1 MWRVSTVTQVGLHR
15 MSDPLQFCWKA
26 FITKSQYLLFYVEKK
41 KKKRLYH
48 FNFLPQITETVQ
60 VHVTASQP
68 VSPTPGYLIPNFQT
82 KADIENSGF
91 RKSSSHKLAGY
102 NLGVTELF
110 KSLGMTGR
118 SSDLLTES
126 PTAGSG
132 GLDPGGK
139 MASWTEVQV
148 SSKRLPSPDTSIN
161 PSSTPGVSRA

>member
-1 MWRVSTVTQVGLHR
+1 MWKR
-15 MSDPLQFCWKA
+15 
-26 FITKSQYLLFYVEKK
+26 
-41 KKKRLYH
+41 KKRLYH

-68 VSPTPGYLIPNFQT
+68 VYQTPCYLIPNFQT
-82 KADIENSGF
+82 KADTENSGL

-118 SSDLLTES
+118 ASDLPTES

-132 GLDPGGK
+132 GLVPGGK
-139 MASWTEVQV
+139 MESWTEVQV

>member
-1 MWRVSTVTQVGLHR
+1 MWKR
-15 MSDPLQFCWKA
+15 
-26 FITKSQYLLFYVEKK
+26 

-48 FNFLPQITETVQ
+48 FNFLPQITGTVQ

-68 VSPTPGYLIPNFQT
+68 VYPTPGYLIPNFQT